1 MVSKKISKKLIIYL
15 YVALVLSLVIILVLL
30 NKESFKDTTKRF
42 MEVFNITNVKCFF
55 EAHLDKTNI
64 IYEEIID
71 EVTSNIAEGITNIA
85 NTFNQSE
92 PFLDR
97 LLNLISNLMM
107 ALCDFLIIFA
117 NIGLNILMVLF
128 ICLNETFT
136 STHLE
141 PKKTLGAKIY
151 LFIFNI
157 IKRIICFIK
166 TIIKT
171 IIKFISKN
179 RRFIALNILIILF
192 ANGMLYRIIVEIII
206 FIVVYIYKIFLSET
220 YKLIFAFFK
229 YIVVILYPY
238 LKLIP
243 YYIHIP
249 LIMILLFFIAK
260 SKAEYRLLKN
270 HERLKKLVKDD
281 ITQTTFI
288 NGPPGSGKTLLNVSL
303 TLAAEELYI
312 EELEKIMLEHE
323 LKYPYYNFA
332 YLRQNLNSFPREHES
347 YIKAYNYLQNRKSY
361 IISNYAIYSPY
372 FNEFSKIFDFNFM
385 RKNKQTDKYALE
397 EYVVISLSELDKEY
411 NSHDDKKR
419 VGKDGAATFF
429 STVSHDLKRHV
440 KIFCDYQLKDQ
451 VPLRIRGNSEYFY
464 TIHERKKKYP
474 FLLGLYYLPIKALSN
489 LLRNLITKYETKR
502 PFINKNTKRKT
513 VSSYKRNDQSMLY
526 IILRQLAFTFNKLSN
541 FFDHY
546 WYFRIKGDLSMRD
559 GEVGEKKNI
568 CLNICDL
575 SIENMAL
582 YDSTFLS
589 YAYEQKKNMAFK
601 DLDKFKS
608 LTPSI
613 DELNKCNSHFY
624 NQLNGLEEENND
636 SHDNNE
642 DEDDDII
649 IVNN

>member
-1 MVSKKISKKLIIYL
+1 MVSKKINRKVLTIF
-15 YVALVLSLVIILVLL
+15 YVALVLSVMIILVLL
-30 NKESFKDTTKRF
+30 NIESFKETTKRF

-55 EAHLDKTNI
+55 EAYLDKSNI
-64 IYEEIID
+64 VYEEIVG
-71 EVTSNIAEGITNIA
+71 EVTDVIVD
-85 NTFNQSE
+85 NTQSIINNFTSTE
-92 PFLDR
+92 PILDR
-97 LLNLISNLMM
+97 FLNSLSNFMIL
-107 ALCDFLIIFA
+107 LCDFVINFA
-117 NIGLNILMVLF
+117 NIGMNALMLLF
-128 ICLNETFT
+128 IYFNETFT
-136 STHLE
+136 TTHLNI
-141 PKKTLGAKIY
+141 KKTLGAKIY

-157 IKRIICFIK
+157 IKKIINFIK
-166 TIIKT
+166 LVIQTIIR
-171 IIKFISKN
+171 FISYN
-179 RRFIALNILIILF
+179 RRFIALNFIFIII
-192 ANGMLYRIIVEIII
+192 ANGILYKVLVELII
-206 FIVVYIYKIFLSET
+206 FIAVYIYKAILAET
-220 YKLIFAFFK
+220 YILVFSFFK

-238 LKLIP
+238 LKQIP
-243 YYIHIP
+243 YYIYISL
-249 LIMILLFFIAK
+249 LIIMLFYIAL
-260 SKAEYRLLKN
+260 SKANYRLLKN
-270 HERLKKLVKDD
+270 HERLKKFVQDD

-303 TLAAEELYI
+303 SLAAEELYI
-312 EELEKIMLEHE
+312 EALEKIMLEHE

-332 YLRQNLNSFPREHES
+332 YLRQNPNSFPREHES
-347 YIKAYNYLQNRKSY
+347 YIKAYNYLQTRRSY

-372 FNEFSKIFDFNFM
+372 FCDFSKIFDFNFM
-385 RKNKQTDKYALE
+385 RKNKQTGKYALE

-489 LLRNLITKYETKR
+489 LFRNLISKYETKR

-513 VSSYKRNDQSMLY
+513 VSTYKRNDQSMLY
-526 IILRQLAFTFNKLSN
+526 IILRQLAFTFNKLCD

-589 YAYEQKKNMAFK
+589 YAYEQKKNMAFR
-601 DLDKFKS
+601 DLDKFTS

-624 NQLNGLEEENND
+624 NQLNGLEEENDD
-636 SHDNNE
+636 SHDNNVN
-642 DEDDDII
+642 EDDDII